1 MNILIICILIISAI
15 LAIISFKYIPFNPNN
30 TKYSPQNEVH
40 PNRKKLKENVKK
52 LGSKEKSAP

>member
-1 MNILIICILIISAI
+1 M
-15 LAIISFKYIPFNPNN
+15 AIISFKYIPFNPNN